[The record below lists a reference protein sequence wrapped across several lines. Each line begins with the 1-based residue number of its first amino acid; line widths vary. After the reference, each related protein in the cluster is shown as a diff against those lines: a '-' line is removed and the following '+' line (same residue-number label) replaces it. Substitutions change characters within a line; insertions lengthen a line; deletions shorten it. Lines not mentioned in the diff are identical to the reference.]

1 MKLTFFELFLLVF
14 CLIHVVFG
22 ELQGPPS
29 ETNNR
34 VNDKGDKEQDSKTV
48 QNDRKADE
56 MAKEDA
62 SSATTSGFTPEEV
75 IKLIQSSN
83 LEQDTEQNKMT
94 DILSKL
100 VNSYAKYIQEIED
113 MDTTAEESS
122 VDDEPPKE
130 LTPEEKELE
139 SLYETAMK
147 ILNKTRGDK
156 TAAYAVLTQAA
167 VKGHEKAQAHIAWA
181 QLLGNHMDRNIQ
193 LAKETFTKL
202 AENGL
207 PEANLVRVTLDTSKI
222 IILIIEPLR
231 DSDLCMP
238 VELDLTL
245 AKLEPLF
252 TIRWQH

>member
-22 ELQGPPS
+22 ELQGPPN
-29 ETNNR
+29 ENNNR
-34 VNDKGDKEQDSKTV
+34 DKDKGDKEEDSKTV

-56 MAKEDA
+56 MAKDDA
-62 SSATTSGFTPEEV
+62 SSSSYSGFTPEEV
-75 IKLIQSSN
+75 IKLIQQSSH
-83 LEQDTEQNKMT
+83 LEQDVEQNKMT
-94 DILSKL
+94 DMLSKL
-100 VNSYAKYIQEIED
+100 IKSYAKYIQEIED
-113 MDTTAEESS
+113 IDSTIEETK
-122 VDDEPPKE
+122 VEEEPPAE

-181 QLLGNHMDRNIQ
+181 QLLGNHMERNIQ
-193 LAKETFTKL
+193 LAKETFVKL

-207 PEANLVRVTLDTSKI
+207 PEANLVSILMKMKI
-222 IILIIEPLR
+222 E
-231 DSDLCMP
+231 
-238 VELDLTL
+238 
-245 AKLEPLF
+245 KLL
-252 TIRWQH
+252 

>member
-14 CLIHVVFG
+14 CLIHVVFS

-29 ETNNR
+29 
-34 VNDKGDKEQDSKTV
+34 VNTDRAKDKGDKEEDSKTV

-62 SSATTSGFTPEEV
+62 SSSTYSGFTPEEV

-83 LEQDTEQNKMT
+83 LEQDMEQNKMT

-113 MDTTAEESS
+113 MDTIEESK
-122 VDDEPPKE
+122 VEDEPPKE

-193 LAKETFTKL
+193 LAKETFVKL

-207 PEANLVRVTLDTSKI
+207 PEANLVSRFV
-222 IILIIEPLR
+222 
-231 DSDLCMP
+231 CC
-238 VELDLTL
+238 
-245 AKLEPLF
+245 
-252 TIRWQH
+252 

>member
-1 MKLTFFELFLLVF
+1 MELTFFELFLLVF
-14 CLIHVVFG
+14 CLIHVVSG
-22 ELQGPPS
+22 ELQGPPKENS
-29 ETNNR
+29 NQI
-34 VNDKGDKEQDSKTV
+34 DKGDKEQDSKTV
-48 QNDRKADE
+48 HNDRKADE
-56 MAKEDA
+56 MVKEDA
-62 SSATTSGFTPEEV
+62 SSSASGFTPEEV

-100 VNSYAKYIQEIED
+100 VNTYAKYIQEIED
-113 MDTTAEESS
+113 MDPTIDESS

-207 PEANLVRVTLDTSKI
+207 PEANLVSLMVQNIQIIAVTV
-222 IILIIEPLR
+222 R
-231 DSDLCMP
+231 CNC
-238 VELDLTL
+238 
-245 AKLEPLF
+245 
-252 TIRWQH
+252 